1 MSPETTD
8 ISSLQL
14 TLTWIGILLCLSQ
27 SAMFSGLNLA
37 VFSLG
42 RLQLEIEAGGG
53 NVAAAKVLKLRENPN
68 YVLTT
73 ILWGNVGIN
82 VLLTLLT
89 DSVLAG
95 VSAFLFSTVAI
106 TLFGE
111 IGPQAYF
118 SRNALRMA
126 SLFTPVLQLYQVLL
140 YPVVKPSTLVLDA
153 WLGREAI
160 QFFKEKDLKEVIRRH
175 MLSRTTDIGREEAV
189 GALNFF
195 TIDDL
200 PIISEGSPIDPAS
213 IIHLP
218 VSKGYVQFPEFSEDP
233 EDAFLEKIAAS
244 GKSWVIIVD
253 ENNEPAF
260 ALDADGLLRHA
271 LFGKGETDPLK
282 YCHKPVVVRDR
293 DQPLGEA
300 LVKLKFDAHDTED
313 IIRQD
318 IILVWGKEQR
328 IITGADLIGR
338 LLRGIAHRS
347 QQVAAQT

>member
-1 MSPETTD
+1 MSPETTA
-8 ISSLQL
+8 ISGLQL
-14 TLTWIGILLCLSQ
+14 TITWLGILVCLSQ
-27 SAMFSGLNLA
+27 SAIFSGLNLA

-42 RLQLEIEAGGG
+42 RLQLEIEAAGGDA
-53 NVAAAKVLKLRENPN
+53 AAAKVLKLRENPN
-68 YVLTT
+68 FVLTT

-126 SLFTPVLQLYQVLL
+126 SLFTPVLRFYQVLL

-200 PIISEGSPIDPAS
+200 PIISEGSPVDPAS
-213 IIHLP
+213 ILHLP
-218 VSKGYVQFPEFSEDP
+218 VLEGHVQFPEFTEDP
-233 EDAFLEKIAAS
+233 EDPFLARIAAS

-253 ENNEPAF
+253 QANEPAF
-260 ALDADGLLRHA
+260 ALDADGMLRHA
-271 LFGKGETDPLK
+271 LFRQGGINPLS

-300 LVKLKFDAHDTED
+300 LVKLQFDDQDTDD

-318 IILVWGKEQR
+318 IILVWGTEQR

-338 LLRGIAHRS
+338 LLRGIAHRA
-347 QQVAAQT
+347 QLVAVQP